1 MVLKGLNLLLT
12 NKGRGSPL
20 LYGPGVCC
28 LLVCIAAVFYPPLII
43 TVYDIKF
50 CAIKNSILSLIAET
64 RRHNRNSITSP
75 RRWSSL
81 LHLHTSTLAAG
92 TVLQLAKFGY
102 TELSINS
109 DKHVSI
115 MVTPIPSH
123 VLSTA
128 YRLFP
133 VSNEC
138 GALYYAANSLVSLFS
153 SSSDDYIDF
162 VVFVCLSSRG
172 RARHPRCHR
181 GPNK

>member
-1 MVLKGLNLLLT
+1 M
-12 NKGRGSPL
+12 
-20 LYGPGVCC
+20 C
-28 LLVCIAAVFYPPLII
+28 YPPLII
-43 TVYDIKF
+43 TVYGIKF

-75 RRWSSL
+75 RQMIESQQSPPPPP
-81 LHLHTSTLAAG
+81 HLHTCCC

-115 MVTPIPSH
+115 MVMVTPILSH
-123 VLSTA
+123 VLSPT

-133 VSNEC
+133 VLNEC
-138 GALYYAANSLVSLFS
+138 GALYYAADGLVSLFS

-172 RARHPRCHR
+172 PSPPPTLPPRTQ
-181 GPNK
+181 

>member
-1 MVLKGLNLLLT
+1 MTSSANSSCMV
-12 NKGRGSPL
+12 
-20 LYGPGVCC
+20 
-28 LLVCIAAVFYPPLII
+28 APPSQHII

-75 RRWSSL
+75 RQMIESHPPP
-81 LHLHTSTLAAG
+81 HLHTCCWHSFTTGKIWLYC
-92 TVLQLAKFGY
+92 Y

-115 MVTPIPSH
+115 MVTPILLY

-138 GALYYAANSLVSLFS
+138 GALYYAADGLVSLFS